1 MSRHP
6 QAWRGSA
13 ARSPAR
19 ASADEA
25 LADLAGR
32 ALHFLA
38 SGLAVTGFVM
48 VVILFAAQVA
58 R

>member
-1 MSRHP
+1 MSRP
-6 QAWRGSA
+6 PASRWRGA
-13 ARSPAR
+13 AGEAQREA
-19 ASADEA
+19 ADEA

-38 SGLAVTGFVM
+38 SGFAVLGCVCL
-48 VVILFAAQVA
+48 VILLAAQVT